1 MSCPLCRVRRP
12 RRFCPGVGD
21 DICALCCGTER
32 EVTVDCPLDCEYLRE
47 ARKHEKLVALDPERV
62 PNRDIR
68 VPKDFLEEHEP
79 LMVFLGRAVASAAFT
94 APGAADLDVRE
105 ALESLVQTYRT
116 LQSGV
121 YYESRPG
128 SPLAAAIFD
137 AAQAAV
143 PEFRRREQQEFG
155 ISRTRDADVL
165 GIWVFLQ
172 HLGLGNDNGRRRG
185 RPFLARLWE
194 FYGGGAAPPRPVSS
208 LILP

>member
-1 MSCPLCRVRRP
+1 MNCPLCRVRRP
-12 RRFCPGVGD
+12 RRFCPGLGK

-47 ARKHEKLVALDPERV
+47 ARKHEKLAPLDADQV

-68 VPKDFLEEHEP
+68 VSDEFMEQHQP
-79 LMVFLGRAVASAAFT
+79 LNAFLGRAIANAALSV
-94 APGAADLDVRE
+94 PGAADPDVRE
-105 ALESLVQTYRT
+105 AMESLVQTYRT

-121 YYESRPG
+121 VYETRPA
-128 SPLAAAIFD
+128 SPLAAAIYD

-143 PEFRRREQQEFG
+143 PEFRRLEQQKFG
-155 ISRTRDADVL
+155 MTRTRDADVL

-172 HLGLGNDNGRRRG
+172 HLALGSNNGRPRG
-185 RPFLARLWE
+185 RTFLDLLWD
-194 FYGGGAAPPRPVSS
+194 FYGGGAAPPRPASS